1 MTVEFSPKSWLREA
15 DEISDVSRRASAR
28 ASDAL
33 EGTQV
38 AGGRSMIDHVIH
50 EHLSRLRTEGA
61 ASASGWQAALNSEA
75 ERMQST
81 GQNYHAI
88 EAANE
93 AAAQRLAGS

>member
-1 MTVEFSPKSWLREA
+1 MTVEFSPRSWLREA

-38 AGGRSMIDHVIH
+38 AAGKSMIDHAIN
-50 EHLSRLRTEGA
+50 EHLSRLRAEGA
-61 ASASGWQAALNSEA
+61 AAASEWQAALNSEA
-75 ERMQST
+75 ERMRST
-81 GQNYHAI
+81 GQNYRAI

-93 AAAQRLAGS
+93 AVAQRLAGS